1 MVKLFCLLENKL
13 YLGLEE
19 RNITYNRKD
28 QRKENYISFLGTKIW
43 ARISPYW
50 YKNLSGYVDAYCSD
64 VSIVHFEQV
73 NASRELCN

>member
-43 ARISPYW
+43 ARIWSYW
-50 YKNLSGYVDAYCSD
+50 YKNLSGYVDAYCS

-73 NASRELCN
+73 NASCELCN